1 MGYDVILFDLDGTL
15 TDSGPGIMNAAAYA
29 MEHYGLRHDPETLRR
44 FVGPPLLDSF
54 RDYCGFDREKC
65 EEAIWVFREYYEVK
79 GIFEN
84 SVYPGV
90 PEMLQKLLD
99 SGKRLAVATSKLD
112 SAAVRVLEHFDL
124 AKYFELA
131 AGSLAD
137 NTRTRKAEVVA
148 WVLETLGVTDADK
161 NRALMVGD
169 REHDVF
175 GARENGLDC
184 LGVLYGY
191 GDAAELRGAGAI
203 ALAATARETA
213 ELILKL

>member
-29 MEHYGLRHDPETLRR
+29 MEHYGLRHEPETLRR
-44 FVGPPLLDSF
+44 FVGPPLLESF
-54 RDYCGFDREKC
+54 RDFCGFDRAKC
-65 EEAIWVFREYYEVK
+65 EEAIWVFREYYEPK

-90 PEMLQKLLD
+90 PEMLETLLAA
-99 SGKRLAVATSKLD
+99 GKRLAVATSKLD
-112 SAAVRVLEHFDL
+112 SAARRVLEHFDL

-131 AGSLAD
+131 SGSLAD

-148 WVLETLGVTDADK
+148 WALETLGVTDRS
-161 NRALMVGD
+161 RALMVGD
-169 REHDVF
+169 REHDVL
-175 GARENGLDC
+175 GARENGLGC

-191 GDAAELRGAGAI
+191 GDAAELQRAGAI
-203 ALAATARETA
+203 ALAATPQETA